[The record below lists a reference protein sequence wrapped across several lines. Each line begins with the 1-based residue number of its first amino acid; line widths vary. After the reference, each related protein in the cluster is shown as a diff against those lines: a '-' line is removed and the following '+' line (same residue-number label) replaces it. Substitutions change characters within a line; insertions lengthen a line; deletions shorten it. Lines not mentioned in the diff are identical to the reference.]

1 MRDDDG
7 FRSASAHRSTF
18 LPFMNDPQPPSD
30 QGGTSPVRVWLRRW
44 RIIRDAPSY
53 AEGLGFGA
61 ASLLIIL
68 FIWWFLTR
76 GQGDERIVDAYTL
89 PSPGATLASFK
100 SLWFDR
106 SLSLSAVTSM
116 ARVLGGFAVSVAIG
130 VPLGVIAGSY
140 LRVNAFLKPLN
151 LFGRNVPIAALIPL
165 TLIWFGLGEVQKV
178 MFIFLSSVA
187 FVFFDTTTSVQAVPD
202 RFIDTAYT
210 LGAHGSKKKGA
221 KLAFLAGA
229 IYGLAIAC
237 GWQFLREGSD
247 WTWQKEIL
255 SSGFWLRFT
264 AGLGLG
270 FLLWF
275 PITAHQILRKVIFP
289 LALPDIVN
297 SLRLIFGLAFG
308 YIMLAEVINA
318 RHGLGSLII
327 LSQRQGP
334 REHIYLC
341 LVIISVLAWGI
352 DRAIMTMQR
361 HLFPHLKNGQA

>member
-1 MRDDDG
+1 M
-7 FRSASAHRSTF
+7 S
-18 LPFMNDPQPPSD
+18 DPVEIKKPA
-30 QGGTSPVRVWLRRW
+30 TSSWLRRA
-44 RIIRDAPSY
+44 RTVRDAPSY
-53 AEGLGFGA
+53 AEGLAFGA
-61 ASLLIIL
+61 AGIAITG

-76 GQGDERIVDAYTL
+76 GEGDARIVDAYTL
-89 PSPGATLASFK
+89 PSPGDTLASFR

-106 SLSLSAVTSM
+106 ELSLSAITSM
-116 ARVLGGFAVSVAIG
+116 ARVLGGFLVSTAVG

-140 LRVNAFLKPLN
+140 LRVNAFLKPLT

-210 LGAHGSKKKGA
+210 LGAHGSRKKGA
-221 KLAFLAGA
+221 RLAAIAGL
-229 IYGLAIAC
+229 IYGMAIAV
-237 GWQFLREGSD
+237 GWHLLREDDAHTLGMELAS
-247 WTWQKEIL
+247 T
-255 SSGFWLRFT
+255 GCWLRF
-264 AGLGLG
+264 AGG
-270 FLLWF
+270 FAAGFILWF
-275 PITAHQILRKVIFP
+275 PILAHQILRKVIFP

-318 RHGLGSLII
+318 RHGLGALII
-327 LSQRQGP
+327 ISQRQGP

-341 LVIISVLAWGI
+341 LFIISLLAWGI
-352 DRAIMTMQR
+352 DRGILLLQR
-361 HLFPHLKNGQA
+361 HLFPHLKNAET

>member
-1 MRDDDG
+1 M
-7 FRSASAHRSTF
+7 SES
-18 LPFMNDPQPPSD
+18 NPPS
-30 QGGTSPVRVWLRRW
+30 TERRASPWVGWLRRV
-44 RIIRDAPSY
+44 RTIRDTPSY
-53 AEGLGFGA
+53 LESILFGSS
-61 ASLLIIL
+61 SLLLIL
-68 FIWWFLTR
+68 FVWWFLTR
-76 GQGDERIVDAYTL
+76 GEGDARILDAYTL

-106 SLSLSAVTSM
+106 SLSLSALTSM
-116 ARVLGGFAVSVAIG
+116 ARVLGGFLVAASIG

-140 LRVNAFLKPLN
+140 LRLNAFLKPLS

-178 MFIFLSSVA
+178 MFIFLSTVA

-210 LGAHGSKKKGA
+210 LGAHGSRQKGMR
-221 KLAFLAGA
+221 LAALGGI
-229 IYGLAIAC
+229 IYGAAIAV
-237 GWQFLREGSD
+237 GWQFLRENAG
-247 WTWQKEIL
+247 WTWAMEI
-255 SSGFWLRFT
+255 SSPAFWARFAAGFS
-264 AGLGLG
+264 LG

-297 SLRLIFGLAFG
+297 CLRLIFGLAFG

-318 RHGLGSLII
+318 KHGLGSLII

-352 DRAIMTMQR
+352 DRSIMALQR
-361 HLFPHLKNGQA
+361 HLFPHLKHGQA